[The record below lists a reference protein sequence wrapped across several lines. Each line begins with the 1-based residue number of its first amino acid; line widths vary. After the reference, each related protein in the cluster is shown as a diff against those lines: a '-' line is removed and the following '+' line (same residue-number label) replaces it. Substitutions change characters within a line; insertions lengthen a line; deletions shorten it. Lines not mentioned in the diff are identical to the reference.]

1 MPSLLASSPS
11 LLTDFGHRVAILWIN
26 CYAALIGIAAF
37 MGAMN
42 TYRQITQSVMVL
54 AAVALISL
62 YISTMSME
70 LKDRS
75 PHLKWTFPLF
85 AEMAAHRTTTG
96 LLLHLPL
103 VLMGCPLLDHA
114 TALLASA

>member
-11 LLTDFGHRVAILWIN
+11 LLTDFGHRVAILWII

-54 AAVALISL
+54 AAVALIQAAAIVAAL
-62 YISTMSME
+62 E
-70 LKDRS
+70 
-75 PHLKWTFPLF
+75 F
-85 AEMAAHRTTTG
+85 ASRVIH
-96 LLLHLPL
+96 
-103 VLMGCPLLDHA
+103 
-114 TALLASA
+114 